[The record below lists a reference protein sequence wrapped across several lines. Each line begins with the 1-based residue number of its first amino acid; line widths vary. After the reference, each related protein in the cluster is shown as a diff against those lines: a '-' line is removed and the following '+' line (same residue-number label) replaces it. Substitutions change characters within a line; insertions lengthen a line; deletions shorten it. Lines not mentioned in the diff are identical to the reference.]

1 MSAPLS
7 EGRASH
13 PIARRSPVKFRL
25 LFASNP
31 LPMWVYDVETL
42 AFLEVNDAAVAKYGY
57 SADEFLSMRITD
69 IRPSEDVPAL
79 LANVAAQRST
89 LQQSGRWRHRLRSGE
104 LIDVEIVSHSLR
116 FDGRPAVLVVAQDVT
131 ARLRAE
137 ADLAEGEARK
147 RAILDAAIDA
157 IVAIDHEGRITEFN
171 PAAEQMFGWARKD
184 IIGRQIAET
193 IIPPALRDRHRQGFR
208 RYLTTGESTILG
220 RRLQLTAVHAD
231 GREFPVEL
239 TVHRVVYPGPP
250 TFSAFIRDL
259 TESRRLEE
267 QLLQAQKM
275 ESVGR
280 LAGGIAHDFN
290 NLLTAI
296 SGYSQLALDDPE
308 ATPRVKA
315 DLEQIVTAAARATEL
330 TGQLLAFSRRQ
341 VMQPIA
347 LHLGAELQNITP
359 MLHRLL
365 REDVNLVTSID
376 PAVGHVLADPGQ
388 LTQVILNLVVN
399 ARDAMPTGGTVTV
412 EARNIDL
419 DTEYAQGHPEVV
431 PGPYVMLSVTD
442 TGVGMDEATRARLFE
457 PFFTTKEQGKG
468 TGLGLATVYGIVKQS
483 GGHIWVYS
491 EPDHGTVFK
500 VYLPRVEATSG
511 ARLEPVETPASSHGT
526 ETILVVEDDAGV
538 RGFVRAVL
546 EGRGYRVLFAAS
558 PAEAIEI
565 AEEHQGQVGLL
576 LTDVVMPGMSGVE
589 LARRLTDL
597 EPGLNVLFVSGYTEN
612 TIVHHGVL
620 DPGVSFLPKPFSA
633 DALAVRVRQELDS

>member
-1 MSAPLS
+1 
-7 EGRASH
+7 
-13 PIARRSPVKFRL
+13 VKFRV

-31 LPMWVYDVETL
+31 LPMWVYDLETL

-69 IRPSEDVPAL
+69 IRPPEDVPAL
-79 LANVAAQRST
+79 LANVAEQRST
-89 LQQSGRWRHRLRSGE
+89 LQQSGRWRHRLKNGVV
-104 LIDVEIVSHSLR
+104 IDVEIVSHSLR
-116 FDGRPAVLVVAQDVT
+116 FAGRPAVLVVAQDVT

-137 ADLAEGEARK
+137 ADLAESEARK
-147 RAILDAAIDA
+147 RAMLDAALDA

-171 PAAEQMFGWARKD
+171 PAAEHMFGWARED
-184 IIGRQIAET
+184 VMGRQIGET
-193 IIPPALRDRHRQGFR
+193 IIPPSLRDRHRQGFS

-220 RRLQLTAVHAD
+220 RRLQLSAVHVD

-239 TVHRVVYPGPP
+239 TVYRVAYPGPP

-296 SGYSQLALDDPE
+296 SGYSELALDDPE
-308 ATPRVKA
+308 VTPRVKA
-315 DLEQIVTAAARATEL
+315 DLEQVVIAAARAAEL

-341 VMQPIA
+341 VMQPVA

-365 REDVNLVTSID
+365 REDVNIVTSID
-376 PAVGHVLADPGQ
+376 PAVGYVLADPGQ

-412 EARNIDL
+412 EARNVDL
-419 DTEYAQGHPEVV
+419 DAEYAQGHADVA

-457 PFFTTKEQGKG
+457 PFFTTKELGKG

-500 VYLPRVEATSG
+500 VYLPRVEAASG
-511 ARLEPVETPASSHGT
+511 VRLEPLEAPASGRGT

-546 EGRGYRVLFAAS
+546 EARGYRVLFAAS
-558 PAEAIEI
+558 PAEAIGVAGEY
-565 AEEHQGQVGLL
+565 EGQIRLL

-597 EPGLNVLFVSGYTEN
+597 EPGLKVLFVSGYTEN

-620 DPGVSFLPKPFSA
+620 NPGVSFLPKPFSA
-633 DALAVRVRQELDS
+633 DALALRVRQELDS

>member
-1 MSAPLS
+1 VSAPLG
-7 EGRASH
+7 EARASR
-13 PIARRSPVKFRL
+13 PIPRRSPVKFRL

-31 LPMWVYDVETL
+31 LPMWVYDLETL

-57 SADEFLSMRITD
+57 SAAEFLSMRITD
-69 IRPSEDVPAL
+69 VRPPEDVAAV
-79 LANVAAQRST
+79 LANVAVQRST
-89 LQQSGRWRHRLRSGE
+89 LQQSGRWRHRLKGGDV
-104 LIDVEIVSHSLR
+104 IDVEIVSHSLR
-116 FDGRPAVLVVAQDVT
+116 FAGRPAALVVARDVT

-137 ADLAEGEARK
+137 ADLAESEARK
-147 RAILDAAIDA
+147 RAMLDAALDA
-157 IVAIDHEGRITEFN
+157 IVAIDHEGQITEFN
-171 PAAEQMFGWARKD
+171 PAAERMFGWARED
-184 IIGRQIAET
+184 VIGRQIAET
-193 IIPPALRDRHRQGFR
+193 IIPPGLRDRHRQGIG

-220 RRLQLTAVHAD
+220 RRLQLSAVHAD

-239 TVHRVVYPGPP
+239 TVHRVAYPGPP

-296 SGYSQLALDDPE
+296 SGYAQLALDDPD
-308 ATPRVKA
+308 APPRVGA
-315 DLEQIVTAAARATEL
+315 YLEQVLTAAARAAEL

-347 LHLGAELQNITP
+347 LHLGAELEDITP

-365 REDVNLVTSID
+365 REDVEIVTTID
-376 PAVGHVLADPGQ
+376 PGVGHVLTDPGQ

-412 EARNIDL
+412 EARNADL
-419 DTEYAQGHPEVV
+419 DAEYAQGHADVV

-491 EPDHGTVFK
+491 EPDHGSVFK
-500 VYLPRVEATSG
+500 VYLPMVEATSG
-511 ARLEPVETPASSHGT
+511 ERLEPLEAPASSRGT
-526 ETILVVEDDAGV
+526 ETILVVEDDTGV

-546 EGRGYRVLFAAS
+546 EAQGYRVLFAAKPS
-558 PAEAIEI
+558 EALDV
-565 AEEHQGQVGLL
+565 AGEHEGQIRLL

-597 EPGLNVLFVSGYTEN
+597 EPGLKVLFVSGYTEN

-620 DPGVSFLPKPFSA
+620 NPGVSFLPKPFSA
-633 DALAVRVRQELDS
+633 DALALRVRQELDS